1 MKVKQPGKRVEMLES
16 TYREQSRVFLRQAIV
31 ELSRGDLR
39 QASEK
44 GWGAASQI
52 VKAAADE
59 RGWPHRQHR
68 TLERAVVSLIDET
81 RDPTLGRLFN
91 QASALHTN
99 FYEGDWSAVM
109 VRDALGQVSQF
120 VTRVEAILASR

>member
-1 MKVKQPGKRVEMLES
+1 M
-16 TYREQSRVFLRQAIV
+16 
-31 ELSRGDLR
+31 GDLR

-52 VKAAADE
+52 IKAAADE

-68 TLERAVVSLIDET
+68 NLDRAVANLIDET
-81 RDPTLGRLFN
+81 GDQTLGTLFN

-99 FYEGDWSAVM
+99 FYEGEWSTAM
-109 VRDALGQVSQF
+109 VVHALGQVDVF
-120 VTRVEAILASR
+120 VTRVEALLDLP